1 MSRLVLLGGAIY
13 ALFLLGLGFRDGRLL
28 ALALPLVVYLG
39 AAAYWA
45 PGEVRLA
52 ARRSFSSDRAQAGTV
67 VEVDVEVRN
76 EGAPLEEVVLRDRLP
91 AGVEPVGDPPLA
103 ITSLASGEEGH
114 LRYSVRVRRGS
125 PSFQEIEVRAGS
137 SFGLARRRALLPAT
151 GRILVLP
158 QVDRLRR
165 VSIRPLRTRG
175 YAGPVPARLGGSGVD
190 FFGVREYQA
199 GDPRHWINW
208 RASARHPRSL
218 FTNEYEQERLADV
231 GLILDARQRSDVRL
245 GDAWLFEH
253 AVRAAASLA
262 STFLDDGNRVGLLI
276 YGRSLDWTFPG
287 YGKVQRERILRVL
300 SGAQTGDSQVFD
312 RLDYLPA
319 RFFPSGS
326 QIVLVSPLHSDDLAA
341 LVRLRARG
349 YQLLVLR
356 PDPVALEAGA
366 LGEWPDVALAARLV
380 AVERALL
387 RRRLLQAGIAVVD
400 WQVQDPLDRAL
411 HTSLGRV
418 PPWHR
423 HVSFGRWEARP

>member
-1 MSRLVLLGGAIY
+1 VSRLVLLGGLVY

-28 ALALPLVVYLG
+28 ALALPLVAYM
-39 AAAYWA
+39 AAAAFYA
-45 PGEVRLA
+45 PGEAKLS
-52 ARRSFSSDRAQAGTV
+52 ARRSFGSDRVPAGAV
-67 VEVDVEVRN
+67 VQVDVEVMN
-76 EGAPLEEVVLRDRLP
+76 EGAALQEVLIRDRLP
-91 AGVEPVGDPPLA
+91 SGAELAGGQAMAIISLEP
-103 ITSLASGEEGH
+103 GEVFH
-114 LRYSVRVRRGS
+114 LRYSVRVQRGS
-125 PSFQEIEVRAGS
+125 PSFREIEVESGS
-137 SFGLARRRALLPAT
+137 LFGLTRWRTLVPAA

-158 QVDRLRR
+158 RADRLRR
-165 VSIRPLRTRG
+165 VPIRPLRTRG
-175 YAGPVPARLGGSGVD
+175 YAGPVPARQGGSGVD
-190 FFGVREYQA
+190 FFGVREYQT

-262 STFLDDGNRVGLLI
+262 TAFLDDGNRVGLLV

-300 SGAQTGDSQVFD
+300 AGAQTGDSQVFD
-312 RLDYLPA
+312 RLDYLPT
-319 RFFPSGS
+319 RFFPTGS
-326 QIVLVSPLHSDDLAA
+326 QIVLVSPLHGDDLPA

-356 PDPVALEAGA
+356 PDPVGMEVEVLRGRPGVE
-366 LGEWPDVALAARLV
+366 LAARVLE
-380 AVERALL
+380 VERALL

-400 WQVQDPLDRAL
+400 WHVTEPLDQAL
-411 HTSLGRV
+411 RTSLGRV

-423 HVSFGRWEARP
+423 HVPLAGRA